1 MTKSLLDTDF
11 YILTMQQAIFHKYT
25 SVDTKFEFKWRNWE
39 KMELRISMDDFIG
52 RLKDKLDA
60 LCELR
65 YTKDELAY
73 LSEIPFVKPDFVE
86 YLRLFQLNRGYILP
100 YKTKEGGLGIDIH
113 GPLVNVIPFEVP
125 VLSIISQ
132 LYTESSG
139 QTKFNWLLEGRD
151 RLNEKMKYLDANLH
165 RDMKFGFADFGTR
178 RRADRAWHQE
188 LLETIMKTW
197 PTYLTGTSNIHF
209 AKEFGIKAIGTMAH
223 LWFQIHQQLGSR
235 LIDSQSAAL
244 QAWADEYRGEL
255 GIALSDTLGFSA
267 FLVDFD
273 RYFALLFDG
282 CRHDSGDPIRWCEK
296 LISHYHKLRIDPK
309 TKTAVF
315 SDGLTF
321 QVAVGLFLRFHN
333 HINTSYGIGT
343 YLTNDCGFLAP
354 QIVIK
359 NTSTNGKPTAKISDT
374 PGKGMCMSESFEG
387 YLRGII
393 EEKIDGIKY
402 TWY

>member
-1 MTKSLLDTDF
+1 MIKSLLDTDF
-11 YILTMQQAIFHKYT
+11 YILTMQQAIFHNYT
-25 SVDTKFEFKWRNWE
+25 NVDTKFEFKWRNWD
-39 KMELRISMDDFIG
+39 KMDLRIGMDDFIG
-52 RLKDKLDA
+52 RLKDRLDA

-65 YTKDELAY
+65 YAKPELSY
-73 LSEIPFVKPDFVE
+73 VSKIPFVKPDFVE
-86 YLRLFQLNRGYILP
+86 YLRLFQLNRDYIYP
-100 YKTKEGGLGIDIH
+100 YKTEEGGLGIDIAA
-113 GPLVNVIPFEVP
+113 PLLNAIPFEVP
-125 VLSIISQ
+125 VLAIVSQ
-132 LYTESSG
+132 LYTENSG
-139 QTKFNWLLEGRD
+139 QTKFNWLLEGRK

-165 RDMKFGFADFGTR
+165 RDMNFGFADFGTR
-178 RRADRAWHQE
+178 RRADRNWHQE
-188 LLETIMKTW
+188 LLGIIMETW
-197 PTYLTGTSNIHF
+197 PTYLIGTSNIHF

-235 LIDSQSAAL
+235 LIDSQSTAL
-244 QAWADEYRGEL
+244 QVWANEYRGEL
-255 GIALSDTLGFSA
+255 GIALSDTLGFDA

-296 LISHYHKLRIDPK
+296 LISHYKQLRIDPK

-321 QVAVGLFLRFHN
+321 QVAVDLFLRFQN

-359 NTSTNGKPTAKISDT
+359 NTFTNGKPTAKVSDS
-374 PGKGMCMSESFEG
+374 PGKGMCVDEG
-387 YLRGII
+387 YLGYLLRIV
-393 EEKIDGIKY
+393 EEKVNGYKQQIQ
-402 TWY
+402 